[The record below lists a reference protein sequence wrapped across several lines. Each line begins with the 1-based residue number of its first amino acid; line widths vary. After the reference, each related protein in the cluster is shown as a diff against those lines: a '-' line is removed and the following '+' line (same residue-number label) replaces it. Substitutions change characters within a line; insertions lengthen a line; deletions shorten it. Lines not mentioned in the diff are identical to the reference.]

1 MAGFLLEAIMFTCDD
16 EVVRLG
22 HGLIDR
28 TVPKTEWTH
37 EAHFAA
43 TLWLL
48 SNRPAAEVVRDLP
61 GYIRTYNES
70 VGGANTDTAG
80 YHETITQASIRAA
93 DAFLAENRALALYAT
108 CNALMA
114 SPLGRSDWPLA
125 YWSRDRLFSVEARR
139 AWVEPDL
146 LPLPF

>member
-1 MAGFLLEAIMFTCDD
+1 MFTCDD

-22 HGLIDR
+22 RGLIDR
-28 TVPKTEWTH
+28 TVPKVEWTH

-48 SNRPAAEVVRDLP
+48 SHRPIAEIARDLP
-61 GYIRTYNES
+61 GYIRAYNES
-70 VGGANTDTAG
+70 VGGSNTDTAG

-93 DAFLAENRALALYAT
+93 DAFLKARRAFALCDI
-108 CNALMA
+108 CNALMT
-114 SPLGRSDWPLA
+114 SPLGRSDWLLA
-125 YWSRDRLFSVEARR
+125 HWSRERLFSVEARR
-139 AWVEPDL
+139 TWVEPDL

>member
-1 MAGFLLEAIMFTCDD
+1 MFTCDD

-22 HGLIDR
+22 RGLIDR
-28 TVPKTEWTH
+28 NVPKSEWTH

-48 SNRPAAEVVRDLP
+48 SHRPVAEIVRDLP

-70 VGGANTDTAG
+70 IGGANTDTAG

-93 DAFLAENRALALYAT
+93 DAFLAQNRVRALYQT

-114 SPLGRSDWPLA
+114 SPLGRSDWLLA
-125 YWSRDRLFSVEARR
+125 YWSRERLFSVEARR
-139 AWVEPDL
+139 VWVEPDL

>member
-1 MAGFLLEAIMFTCDD
+1 MFTCDD

-22 HGLIDR
+22 RGLIER
-28 TVPKTEWTH
+28 TVPKAEWTH

-48 SNRPAAEVVRDLP
+48 SHRPFAEVVRDLP

-93 DAFLAENRALALYAT
+93 NAFLAEHRAHDLYAV

-125 YWSRDRLFSVEARR
+125 YWSRERLFSVDARR

>member
-1 MAGFLLEAIMFTCDD
+1 MFTCDE

-22 HGLIDR
+22 RGLIDR
-28 TVPKTEWTH
+28 TVPKAEWTH

-48 SNRPAAEVVRDLP
+48 SHRPIAEVARDLP
-61 GYIRTYNES
+61 GYIRSYNES

-93 DAFLAENRALALYAT
+93 DAFLAASRARALYAT

-114 SPLGRSDWPLA
+114 SPLGRSDWLLA
-125 YWSRDRLFSVEARR
+125 YWSRERLFSVEARR
-139 AWVEPDL
+139 VWVRPDL
-146 LPLPF
+146 QPLPF